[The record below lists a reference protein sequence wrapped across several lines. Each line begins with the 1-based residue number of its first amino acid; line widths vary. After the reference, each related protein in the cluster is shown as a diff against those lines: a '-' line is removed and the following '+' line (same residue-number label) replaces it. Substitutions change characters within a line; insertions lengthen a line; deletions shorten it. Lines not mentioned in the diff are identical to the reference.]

1 MNTLP
6 LLRIYLRQIMLLTS
20 LLVVTP
26 IQAENWVM
34 VASFEDEGDARTL
47 LVDTDSIRTVDGRL
61 NFILAEYADIGVL
74 ISEEERALDCANRM
88 FYYLSYRF
96 DESVEFQQRPEWQ
109 RQEASPAGEAGA
121 STLDAIIAD
130 YICAYKN

>member
-1 MNTLP
+1 
-6 LLRIYLRQIMLLTS
+6 
-20 LLVVTP
+20 
-26 IQAENWVM
+26 M